1 MRSFIAGT
9 GSYAPDK
16 ILTNADLE
24 KMVQTSDQWI
34 VERTGI
40 RERHIAAPEQATSDL
55 AFEAAKRALADA
67 ALAPEDLEMI
77 VMGTVTPDY
86 PFPSAAVV
94 LQARLGNKKAFA
106 FDVSAAC
113 AGSIFAMSIAD
124 RYICSGAVK
133 NALVLGAEALTKITD
148 WTDRNTCILFGDGA
162 GAMVLRPTEDPR
174 RGLSTVRLHSDGAY
188 VPILLQPGGGSRDPI
203 SEKVVREKSHYVKM
217 NGREV
222 FKVAVR
228 ALEDTCREALA
239 AEKLTPG
246 DVTHV
251 IAHQAN
257 KRILDATL
265 TRLEH
270 PVGALLDESGEV
282 REHLLGQPPH
292 DARRGPP
299 GRLVQARRRHPD
311 DVDRRRHGLGQR
323 PWSAGDGRE
332 GRDTMGKLAFIF
344 PGQGSQSV
352 GMGRDLFESVRRGA
366 RGVRGR
372 RRGAGREALDPV
384 LRGARGAAEAHCQ
397 HPALHPDRLG
407 RGRGG
412 ARQGGRPARPGGR
425 PLAGRVLGA
434 GGRRCLRRSPRPP
447 GPCAPAAASCR
458 RRCRPGRAP

>member
-9 GSYAPDK
+9 GSYAPEK

-40 RERHIAAPEQATSDL
+40 RERHVAAPEQATSDL
-55 AFEAAKRALADA
+55 AYEAARRALADA
-67 ALAPEDLEMI
+67 DLSPQDLEMI
-77 VMGTVTPDY
+77 VVGTVTPDY
-86 PFPSAAVV
+86 PFPSTAVV

-113 AGSIFAMSIAD
+113 AGSIFALSIAD

-162 GAMVLRPTEDPR
+162 GAMVLRPSDDPR
-174 RGLSTVRLHSDGAY
+174 RGVSTIRLHADGSY

-228 ALEDTCREALA
+228 ALEETCREVLA

-246 DVTHV
+246 DVTYV

-265 TRLEH
+265 SRLAIPPERCWMNLEKYGNTSSASL
-270 PVGALLDESGEV
+270 PTTLDE
-282 REHLLGQPPH
+282 
-292 DARRGPP
+292 ARRAGWFKP
-299 GRLVQARRRHPD
+299 GDVILVMAI
-311 DVDRRRHGLGQR
+311 GG
-323 PWSAGDGRE
+323 
-332 GRDTMGKLAFIF
+332 
-344 PGQGSQSV
+344 
-352 GMGRDLFESVRRGA
+352 GMA
-366 RGVRGR
+366 W
-372 RRGAGREALDPV
+372 GAGVIRW
-384 LRGARGAAEAHCQ
+384 
-397 HPALHPDRLG
+397 
-407 RGRGG
+407 
-412 ARQGGRPARPGGR
+412 
-425 PLAGRVLGA
+425 
-434 GGRRCLRRSPRPP
+434 
-447 GPCAPAAASCR
+447 
-458 RRCRPGRAP
+458 